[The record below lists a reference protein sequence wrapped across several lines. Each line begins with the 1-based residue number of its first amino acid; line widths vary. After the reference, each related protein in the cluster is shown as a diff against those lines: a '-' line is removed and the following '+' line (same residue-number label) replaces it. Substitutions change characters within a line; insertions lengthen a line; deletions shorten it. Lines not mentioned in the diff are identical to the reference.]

1 MLPPDKLSFL
11 LSFRKRSQKGREKES
26 EDNKENKISK
36 SLIDKIHKTKGGFKQ
51 PPMKGKK
58 KSHEIRKQERNNR
71 SLEALIYKKFH
82 NRKSVSKILQK
93 TAKLQKNIDK
103 KVMGEPIENQETG
116 EAIRY

>member
-11 LSFRKRSQKGREKES
+11 LSFRKRSQKGREKDS

-36 SLIDKIHKTKGGFKQ
+36 SLIDKIHNSKDIFRMPQGKSGKMSLERKKQ
-51 PPMKGKK
+51 D
-58 KSHEIRKQERNNR
+58 RTNRN
-71 SLEALIYKKFH
+71 LEALIFKKFH

-103 KVMGEPIENQETG
+103 KVMGEPIENCETG